1 MILLEP
7 RGLARPP
14 WIQEFQDAL
23 PSLSKVLPNLLCL
36 QASMESEQC
45 PGRSEAGQRSVLLI
59 LKPEIKNSQG
69 LKKKKK
75 FLKIYSATLC
85 LLIGKLGLFNF
96 KLIIDSYGSDGLPRW
111 L

>member
-23 PSLSKVLPNLLCL
+23 PSLSKVLPNILCL

-69 LKKKKK
+69 LKKKKIPK
-75 FLKIYSATLC
+75 N
-85 LLIGKLGLFNF
+85 LFSHSLSF
-96 KLIIDSYGSDGLPRW
+96 DWETWPI
-111 L
+111 